1 MSQPLAS
8 LQQSNLPA
16 ESPKPASS
24 SYTDSKLC
32 CVPAMQRQSTQ
43 CTFDAISDNR
53 SADSCRCVQMY
64 VSMAKRKIL
73 ECLDLPAETLS
84 LLTSNDK
91 ETNLHAV
98 PLWSVTLKSM
108 ARLLKHYKG
117 RYTTV
122 VGFQPTGWTQKQG
135 VVVG

>member
-1 MSQPLAS
+1 M
-8 LQQSNLPA
+8 
-16 ESPKPASS
+16 
-24 SYTDSKLC
+24 
-32 CVPAMQRQSTQ
+32 
-43 CTFDAISDNR
+43 
-53 SADSCRCVQMY
+53 QMY

-108 ARLLKHYKG
+108 ARLLKHYRG

-135 VVVG
+135 GLWAVDPCPVYDVG

>member
-1 MSQPLAS
+1 
-8 LQQSNLPA
+8 
-16 ESPKPASS
+16 
-24 SYTDSKLC
+24 
-32 CVPAMQRQSTQ
+32 
-43 CTFDAISDNR
+43 
-53 SADSCRCVQMY
+53 MY

-73 ECLDLPAETLS
+73 ECLELPAETLS

-108 ARLLKHYKG
+108 ARLLKHYRG

-135 VVVG
+135 VCLYCREHLNLIRLLVLEVTECVHREDCAAKAVLNRVYGFTCAKITCHTA

>member
-1 MSQPLAS
+1 M
-8 LQQSNLPA
+8 
-16 ESPKPASS
+16 
-24 SYTDSKLC
+24 
-32 CVPAMQRQSTQ
+32 
-43 CTFDAISDNR
+43 
-53 SADSCRCVQMY
+53 QMY
-64 VSMAKRKIL
+64 VSLAKRKIL
-73 ECLDLPAETLS
+73 DCLDLPTETLS

-108 ARLLKHYKG
+108 ARLLKHYRG

-135 VVVG
+135 VLWAVDPCPVYDGG

>member
-1 MSQPLAS
+1 
-8 LQQSNLPA
+8 
-16 ESPKPASS
+16 
-24 SYTDSKLC
+24 
-32 CVPAMQRQSTQ
+32 MQRQSMR
-43 CTFDAISDNR
+43 CTFDAISDNL

-135 VVVG
+135 VVVGCSFIPCV

>member
-1 MSQPLAS
+1 M
-8 LQQSNLPA
+8 
-16 ESPKPASS
+16 KD
-24 SYTDSKLC
+24 TDKAFGS
-32 CVPAMQRQSTQ
+32 AG
-43 CTFDAISDNR
+43 
-53 SADSCRCVQMY
+53 ADSCGCMQMY

-73 ECLDLPAETLS
+73 ECLDLPTETLS

-108 ARLLKHYKG
+108 ARLLKHYRG

-135 VVVG
+135 MLLAVDPCPVYYIG